1 MGQRKCA
8 KDGCNRLEFRVSG
21 FCLKHKD
28 SIVPRSKPES
38 ILIKSSDITDH
49 QSKKPGRSSNPT
61 VEKKERASDARSTK
75 SDSKGKKTDIAVKNS
90 KEDNRVLTGL
100 LGLFLFL
107 FGLFAMFNAPAEA
120 CFFFLIIIG
129 IGLSLI
135 TQSLSTT
142 TEKKVGFLESL
153 GTVLLILFVV
163 LIIGFF
169 ILLYALSQF

>member
-1 MGQRKCA
+1 MGQRKSA
-8 KDGCNRLEFRVSG
+8 IDG
-21 FCLKHKD
+21 
-28 SIVPRSKPES
+28 RSKPES
-38 ILIKSSDITDH
+38 ILIESSEITDY
-49 QSKKPGRSSNPT
+49 QSKKPERSSNPT

-169 ILLYALSQF
+169 LLLYALSQF

>member
-61 VEKKERASDARSTK
+61 VEKKERIK
-75 SDSKGKKTDIAVKNS
+75 HTD
-90 KEDNRVLTGL
+90 
-100 LGLFLFL
+100 
-107 FGLFAMFNAPAEA
+107 
-120 CFFFLIIIG
+120 
-129 IGLSLI
+129 
-135 TQSLSTT
+135 
-142 TEKKVGFLESL
+142 
-153 GTVLLILFVV
+153 VLLRLQVV
-163 LIIGFF
+163 LII
-169 ILLYALSQF
+169 ILVKSKKENFNLVLLNQIGSFML